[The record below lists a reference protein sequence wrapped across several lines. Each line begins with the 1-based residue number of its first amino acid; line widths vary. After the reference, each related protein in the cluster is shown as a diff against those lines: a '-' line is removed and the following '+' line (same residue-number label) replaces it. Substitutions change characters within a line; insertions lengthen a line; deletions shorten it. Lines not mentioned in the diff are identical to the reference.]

1 VLPAQTLLAQV
12 LSKREDLG
20 FQSAASETIK
30 GGFSRSRSW
39 NCWLRK
45 TNVLGSHGE
54 QAAFPFPV
62 PPGQKQSVTRV
73 LASSEFLLE
82 GHEVQAAS
90 PGISL

>member
-1 VLPAQTLLAQV
+1 VLPTQTLLAQV
-12 LSKREDLG
+12 LSKPKDLG

-30 GGFSRSRSW
+30 GGFSRSMSW

-45 TNVLGSHGE
+45 TKVSASHGK

-62 PPGQKQSVTRV
+62 PLGQKQSVTRV
-73 LASSEFLLE
+73 LASSEFLPE

-90 PGISL
+90 PGNSL